1 MASERRVTNS
11 DGVGDV
17 FVWGSNDTGV
27 LGLTTAA
34 TRRKR
39 PFPVALLD
47 KTSPSGYRRLLPKCS
62 HVAAGGVHSVA
73 VTPDG
78 ALFTWG
84 VGDEGQLARPVSRDD
99 VEGPAKPALVAMP
112 PGAGAVVRV
121 AASDAATF
129 ALDDNGAVYASGVFK
144 DESELGLVPNQL
156 EARVVA
162 MTPLFAP
169 EGGKR
174 ATHVAAGNA
183 HVAMLVAEARRPGTE
198 VYTAGTGARGQLGR
212 VGSRLGPRSGLK
224 TQLAPAPVRMP
235 RGAGAPVAVFAGG
248 WHTFVLTDAGAV
260 VGFGLNNWGQLGVP
274 FGNDDRKNRT
284 QNACVYTPRV
294 IDALSG
300 RNVVS
305 IACGEHHS
313 LALTADGEVLSFGR
327 FAYGRLGRE
336 MDEDADARAGD
347 AACPVP
353 ARVAFPARARIVR
366 VAAGMSHSACVDDK
380 GTLFMFGSGD
390 GYMLGRGDDDADATE
405 PVAVGTTEAYKRH
418 WDPDAQKVSQVSLGG
433 MHVMAIARPGY

>member
-1 MASERRVTNS
+1 MAPERRVTNS

-17 FVWGSNDTGV
+17 FVWGSNETGV

-47 KTSPSGYRRLLPKCS
+47 KSSPGGYKRLLPRCS

-73 VTPDG
+73 VTPEG

-84 VGDEGQLARPVSRDD
+84 VGDEGQLARHVSRED
-99 VEGPAKPALVAMP
+99 VEGPAKPERVAMP
-112 PGAGAVVRV
+112 TGAGAVVRV

-144 DESELGLVPNQL
+144 DESELGLVPDQP
-156 EARVVA
+156 ETRVAA
-162 MTPLFAP
+162 MAPFFAP

-174 ATHVAAGNA
+174 ATSVAAGNA
-183 HVAMLVAEARRPGTE
+183 HVAMLVSDSRGRLE
-198 VYTAGTGARGQLGR
+198 VYTSGACAQGQLGR
-212 VGSRLGPRSGLK
+212 VGARVGPRGRIK
-224 TQLAPAPVRMP
+224 TQLAPAPVRLP

-248 WHTFVLTDAGAV
+248 WHTFVVTDAGVV

-274 FGNDDRKNRT
+274 LGEHARENT
-284 QNACVYTPRV
+284 CVYAPR
-294 IDALSG
+294 IIKALSG

-313 LALTADGEVLSFGR
+313 LALTADGAVLSFGR
-327 FAYGRLGRE
+327 FAYGRLGRP
-336 MDEDADARAGD
+336 MDPSADACNGD

-353 ARVAFPARARIVR
+353 AFVSFPEGIQIVR

-390 GYMLGRGDDDADATE
+390 GYMLGRGDDEDDAVA
-405 PVAVGTTEAYKRH
+405 PVAVGTTEAYKKH
-418 WDPDAQKVSQVSLGG
+418 WDPAVQKVSQVTLGG
-433 MHVMAIARPGY
+433 MHVMAIVRPGL

>member
-1 MASERRVTNS
+1 MAPERRVTNS

-47 KTSPSGYRRLLPKCS
+47 KTSPDGYRRLLPKCS

-84 VGDEGQLARPVSRDD
+84 AGDEGQLARPVSREDL
-99 VEGPAKPALVAMP
+99 EGAAIPARVAMP
-112 PGAGAVVRV
+112 RGAGAVVRV

-129 ALDDNGAVYASGVFK
+129 ALDGNGVVYASGVFK
-144 DESELGLVPNQL
+144 DESELGLVPDQP
-156 EARVVA
+156 EARVAA
-162 MTPLFAP
+162 MSLFFAP
-169 EGGKR
+169 EGCAR
-174 ATHVAAGNA
+174 ATRVAAGNA
-183 HVAMLVAEARRPGTE
+183 HVAMLVADARRPGSTSAHTSK

-212 VGSRLGPRSGLK
+212 VGPRLGPRGGLQ
-224 TQLAPAPVRMP
+224 TQLAPAPVRLP
-235 RGAGAPVAVFAGG
+235 RGAGSPVAVFAGG
-248 WHTFVLTDAGAV
+248 WHTFALTDAGAV

-274 FGNDDRKNRT
+274 LRD
-284 QNACVYTPRV
+284 ACIYTPR
-294 IDALSG
+294 IIESLSG

-313 LALTADGEVLSFGR
+313 LALTAHGEVLSFGR
-327 FAYGRLGRE
+327 FAYGRLGRP
-336 MDEDADARAGD
+336 MDAIADARDGD
-347 AACPVP
+347 AACPAP
-353 ARVAFPARARIVR
+353 ARVSFPAGEKTRLAR
-366 VAAGMSHSACVDDK
+366 VAAGMSHSACVDDD
-380 GTLFMFGSGD
+380 GTLFVFGSGD
-390 GYMLGRGDDDADATE
+390 GYMLGRGDDEDDAAA
-405 PVAVGTTEAYKRH
+405 PVAVGTTDAYAKH
-418 WDPDAQKVSQVSLGG
+418 WDPAVRKVSRVSLGG
-433 MHVMAIARPGY
+433 MHIMAITRPGR